1 MSNAGNEGENK
12 DQQGKRD
19 AVVGKQVEGSEWLV
33 VNGVVVNY
41 MKGACS
47 VCGSEFFWSISER
60 QLANL
65 IKGVLDKR
73 RK

>member
-1 MSNAGNEGENK
+1 MTKLVRCQGCGSQIGEL
-12 DQQGKRD
+12 RLF
-19 AVVGKQVEGSEWLV
+19 EGSEWLV